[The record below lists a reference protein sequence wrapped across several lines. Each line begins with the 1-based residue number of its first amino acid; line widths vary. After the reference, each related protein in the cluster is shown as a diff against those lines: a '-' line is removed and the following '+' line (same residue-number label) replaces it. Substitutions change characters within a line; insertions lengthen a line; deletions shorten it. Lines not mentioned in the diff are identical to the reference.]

1 MLKRVWRQWPNLRS
15 SVFHTSVLPSFF
27 DNVPCSLAKA
37 DLSSSRLP
45 SKLTSTSRLA
55 NQCSQLKTGGYI
67 FLTSAPHKT
76 SHGSS
81 LLVSPIPL
89 LNEICSSQHYS
100 TFTCQGTYCVHYSL
114 IFIVYTILF
123 TICTLLKL
131 FTIGYI
137 AGSGGKNK
145 GYSFKTSQLSSIT
158 RMEDDQ
164 HPSQKMC
171 AARDWQS
178 SQD

>member
-1 MLKRVWRQWPNLRS
+1 MEIHLGFQHSYLVPPP
-15 SVFHTSVLPSFF
+15 TSVLPSFF

-100 TFTCQGTYCVHYSL
+100 TFTCPM
-114 IFIVYTILF
+114 
-123 TICTLLKL
+123 LLSRDQKRRKDRL
-131 FTIGYI
+131 LGVD
-137 AGSGGKNK
+137 K
-145 GYSFKTSQLSSIT
+145 SQLSLTSLPFSSA
-158 RMEDDQ
+158 
-164 HPSQKMC
+164 PSEEGKPKSTWGKLKQMAK
-171 AARDWQS
+171 DYW
-178 SQD
+178 